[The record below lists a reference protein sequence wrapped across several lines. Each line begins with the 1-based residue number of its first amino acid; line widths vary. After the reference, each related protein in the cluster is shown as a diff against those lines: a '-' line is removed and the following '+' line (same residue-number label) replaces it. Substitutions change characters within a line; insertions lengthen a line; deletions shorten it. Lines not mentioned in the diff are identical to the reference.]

1 MTPGRDID
9 ELAAGDDRGPDPRR
23 VRRVRITGGV
33 LLVVAAVAVALVRP
47 DLGGLLAAKGPT
59 PSASRSGGPSP
70 SDGPMTQ
77 VAWDPR
83 GDLAHDRGFVAAAV
97 ARIRSERPDLARLF
111 FAGRLPDGSR
121 LVLAGTDVGRG
132 FVATAVHAM
141 VVDPGQDVGE
151 APVTDLSPL
160 TDPQQVLAWAGKGR
174 DGHVYA
180 VLLSRPGPVRFE
192 LSPNIR
198 FRADGS
204 PRRIWTPIY
213 TEDGVAVTDLG
224 QETDPV
230 VTVRAR
236 GTGVFPVPSLVAVSE
251 LSLPGAVLVMGLE
264 APGYSGPDAAVLMRE
279 LQTIAGPLANLAA
292 SDVRVLWSGAPWRSR
307 RLALVL
313 VTRPDG
319 VRLQALLGQEGDV
332 AFPVGVRAL
341 PSGAPDALPYLLE
354 PFSLQDPTFL
364 ICPTGAGTVVYRR
377 PGRPAQRLRVNDT
390 GALALVEPGPGAPS
404 VAGARVTLL
413 GRDGRRILTT
423 TLPRTGF
430 DDPLSRG

>member
-1 MTPGRDID
+1 MTSGWDD
-9 ELAAGDDRGPDPRR
+9 ELAAGSDREPDPRR
-23 VRRVRITGGV
+23 ARRARVAGAAF
-33 LLVVAAVAVALVRP
+33 LVAAAVIVSVVRP

-70 SDGPMTQ
+70 TDGPLIR
-77 VAWDPR
+77 VAWDIR
-83 GDLAHDRGFVAAAV
+83 GDLARDRGFVAAAV
-97 ARIRSERPDLARLF
+97 ARIRSQRPDMARLF

-132 FVATAVHAM
+132 VVATAVHSM
-141 VVDPGQDVGE
+141 LVDPGQDVGE
-151 APVTDLSPL
+151 AAVTELSPL

-192 LSPNIR
+192 LSPKVR

-204 PRRIWTPIY
+204 PRRIWTPVY

-230 VTVRAR
+230 VTVRAS
-236 GTGVFPVPSLVAVSE
+236 GSGVFPVPALVAVSE
-251 LSLPGAVLVMGLE
+251 LALPGTVLVVGVE
-264 APGYSGPDAAVLMRE
+264 APDYAGPEAGLLMRE
-279 LQTIAGPLANLAA
+279 LQRTAGPLADLAA
-292 SDVRVLWSGAPWRSR
+292 SDLRVLWSGALWTSR

-319 VRLQALLGQEGDV
+319 VRLQALLGQDGDV

-341 PSGAPDALPYLLE
+341 PTGAPDVLPYLLE
-354 PFSLQDPTFL
+354 PFSPQDPTYL

-377 PGRPAQRLRVNDT
+377 PGRPTKRLRVNTT
-390 GALALVEPGPGAPS
+390 GALALIAPGPGAPS

-413 GRDGRRILTT
+413 DRDGRRILTT

-430 DDPLSRG
+430 DDPLRRS

>member
-1 MTPGRDID
+1 MTR
-9 ELAAGDDRGPDPRR
+9 
-23 VRRVRITGGV
+23 
-33 LLVVAAVAVALVRP
+33 
-47 DLGGLLAAKGPT
+47 
-59 PSASRSGGPSP
+59 
-70 SDGPMTQ
+70 

-83 GDLAHDRGFVAAAV
+83 GDLAHDRGFVADAV
-97 ARIRSERPDLARLF
+97 ARIRSQRPDLARLF

-132 FVATAVHAM
+132 VVATAVHAM
-141 VVDPGQDVGE
+141 VVEPGQDVGE

-160 TDPQQVLAWAGKGR
+160 TDPQQVLAWAGRGR

-198 FRADGS
+198 FRSDGS
-204 PRRIWTPIY
+204 PRRIWTPVY

-230 VTVRAR
+230 VTVRAS
-236 GTGVFPVPSLVAVSE
+236 GTGVFPVPALVAVSE
-251 LSLPGAVLVMGLE
+251 LTIPGAVLVTGVQ

-279 LQTIAGPLANLAA
+279 LQRIAGPLADLAA
-292 SDVRVLWSGAPWRSR
+292 SDLRVLWSGAPWKNR

-313 VTRPDG
+313 VTRRDG
-319 VRLQALLGQEGDV
+319 VRLQVLLGQEGDV

-341 PSGAPDALPYLLE
+341 PSRAPDVLPYLLE
-354 PFSLQDPTFL
+354 PFSPQDPTYL

-377 PGRPAQRLRVNDT
+377 PGRPTRRLPVNDT
-390 GALALVEPGPGAPS
+390 GALALVAPGPGAPS
-404 VAGARVTLL
+404 VAGARVTVL
-413 GRDGRRILTT
+413 GRNGRPILTT

-430 DDPLSRG
+430 DDPLGRS